1 MIILASKSLRR
12 QELLKLVGINHKVVE
27 SNFDESTIKN
37 IDPNKVPLLESE
49 NKAKIVAKKYVNDIV
64 IGADTG
70 VLIENTLLG
79 KPKDKDDAYRMLK
92 MLSGKTHKV
101 ITGVTIISPKKT
113 YKINSIS
120 KVTFFELS
128 DEEIYNYISLEE
140 PYDKAGAYGIQGF
153 GATLIKKIDGDYF
166 TIMGLPLAK
175 VYRTLKKII

>member
-1 MIILASKSLRR
+1 
-12 QELLKLVGINHKVVE
+12 
-27 SNFDESTIKN
+27 
-37 IDPNKVPLLESE
+37 
-49 NKAKIVAKKYVNDIV
+49 

-70 VLIENTLLG
+70 VFIDNTLLG
-79 KPKDKDDAYRMLK
+79 KPKDKKDAYRMLK

-120 KVTFFELS
+120 KVTFYDLS

>member
-12 QELLKLVGINHKVVE
+12 QELLRLVGLDFKIVE

-37 IDPNKVPLLESE
+37 VDPQKIPLLEAE
-49 NKAKIVAKKYVNDIV
+49 NKAKVVAKDYENDIV

-120 KVTFFELS
+120 KVTFYDLS
-128 DEEIYNYISLEE
+128 DEEIYHYISLE
-140 PYDKAGAYGIQGF
+140 
-153 GATLIKKIDGDYF
+153 
-166 TIMGLPLAK
+166 
-175 VYRTLKKII
+175 

>member
-12 QELLKLVGINHKVVE
+12 QELLKLVGINYKVVE

-37 IDPNKVPLLESE
+37 IDPKKVPLLESE

-79 KPKDKDDAYRMLK
+79 KPKDKYDAYRMLK

-120 KVTFFELS
+120 KVTFYDLS